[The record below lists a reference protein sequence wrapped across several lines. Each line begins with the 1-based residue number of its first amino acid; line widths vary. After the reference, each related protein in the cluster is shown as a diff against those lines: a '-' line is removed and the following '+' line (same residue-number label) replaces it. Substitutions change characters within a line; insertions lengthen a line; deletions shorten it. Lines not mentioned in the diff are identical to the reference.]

1 MIEQKLRALVLS
13 IRRTPTPI
21 ADIIPLLN
29 EAATEVERLRA
40 QLSWS
45 QWSHREPP
53 HCPTCDCPGERSAAL
68 TELAQMD
75 QDMRL
80 AGPTSDSHHE

>member
-40 QLSWS
+40 ALASIAANTCCDS
-45 QWSHREPP
+45 CRE
-53 HCPTCDCPGERSAAL
+53 AAL
-68 TELAQMD
+68 VAQAAIRNTD
-75 QDMRL
+75 HVPEVRK
-80 AGPTSDSHHE
+80 